1 MVGHLGAAPSIS
13 PIRTARIA
21 VFLVPNEKRGATG
34 NRTPTYAMPLRCL
47 ALGRWPEMDAHPV
60 LAPGN
65 SVLQTD
71 GSATLPCAR
80 FLSGVTGRPSRITS
94 AAIESI
100 NAIIQTARRRARD
113 FRNFDNLKAI
123 CYWLARHLDL
133 HIPSAFSHP
142 I

>member
-1 MVGHLGAAPSIS
+1 MALRENLQDTWHWPGIVSAGLHLGARCSRARRSRLEPFKKLA
-13 PIRTARIA
+13 RTLGKHRDGI
-21 VFLVPNEKRGATG
+21 
-34 NRTPTYAMPLRCL
+34 L
-47 ALGRWPEMDAHPV
+47 A
-60 LAPGN
+60 
-65 SVLQTD
+65 
-71 GSATLPCAR
+71 
-80 FLSGVTGRPSRITS
+80 FFPSRITS

-100 NAIIQTARRRARD
+100 NAIIQTARRRARG